1 MPVDGI
7 PAGKYAMP
15 NPVAAAAPRSSTR
28 RKPAGPVVVLSVL
41 GLSFISFAAVMAVIW
56 EYDMDVSGI
65 VRVGTIWISAVC
77 VVMGLIVIVLGF
89 KGRRA
94 GGLIPLG
101 LMAGA
106 CAMCMIIASGT
117 YAIRHYD
124 ATHTNISYTDI
135 TLSSAGGHAS
145 VDAYGMNQVQVNDQF
160 YADSSQ
166 RTFDK
171 LVRGVWFSGDDYD
184 SSQAVLDLSDWESS
198 HAPHKLELSNGNTSI
213 SNCPAGTITISAVQA
228 QVHII
233 LPDGCSYGI
242 GSAWRGYTYSN
253 SMGGKYAVIY
263 DTVDLIGFSD
273 TDQGHSIDSYD
284 TNYAW
289 MTDDSKMPAN
299 GPELLVD
306 IPFSA
311 GARVNMTY
319 ISDWEGSTYM
329 QFRNNFDTTNG
340 YTEDSGK
347 AE

>member
-1 MPVDGI
+1 MRYRIDGDLQLRVEFPIESYSAICARLKIMSGINIAERRI
-7 PAGKYAMP
+7 PQDGRIGMSI
-15 NPVAAAAPRSSTR
+15 NGT
-28 RKPAGPVVVLSVL
+28 
-41 GLSFISFAAVMAVIW
+41 
-56 EYDMDVSGI
+56 EYDFRVSTLPTVYGEKFVIRILDKTSFNFTRTELGFTNEENVVIDKILAHSYGI
-65 VRVGTIWISAVC
+65 VLLTGPTGCGKSTTLYSFLKEINKPTVNVITIEDPVE
-77 VVMGLIVIVLGF
+77 
-89 KGRRA
+89 
-94 GGLIPLG
+94 
-101 LMAGA
+101 
-106 CAMCMIIASGT
+106 
-117 YAIRHYD
+117 
-124 ATHTNISYTDI
+124 YTMH
-135 TLSSAGGHAS
+135 G
-145 VDAYGMNQVQVNDQF
+145 VNQVQVNDQF